1 MGKWITHNQMRKIL
15 TNMASS
21 SRSLLHRCMMLVPPP
36 VATQSSREGGWEGD
50 YDPCRPAVDGRRD
63 KDTQPCANDNTG
75 HTGNTLQVVQHAF
88 VIYALSI

>member
-1 MGKWITHNQMRKIL
+1 
-15 TNMASS
+15 
-21 SRSLLHRCMMLVPPP
+21 MLVPPP

-50 YDPCRPAVDGRRD
+50 YAPCRPAVDGRRD

-88 VIYALSI
+88 VICALSITFVLFRETERLLFFAKV

>member
-1 MGKWITHNQMRKIL
+1 
-15 TNMASS
+15 
-21 SRSLLHRCMMLVPPP
+21 MLVPPP

-75 HTGNTLQVVQHAF
+75 HTGNTLQVVQHDF
-88 VIYALSI
+88 VICALSITFALFRETERFLFFAKV

>member
-1 MGKWITHNQMRKIL
+1 
-15 TNMASS
+15 
-21 SRSLLHRCMMLVPPP
+21 MLVPPP

-75 HTGNTLQVVQHAF
+75 HTGNMLQVVQHAF
-88 VIYALSI
+88 VIYALSITFALFRETERFLFFAKV